1 MTRPMPT
8 FAAHTAT
15 LALGE
20 ACRYVELGEADA

>member
-15 LALGE
+15 LVLGE
-20 ACRYVELGEADA
+20 ACRYVELGEAEA

>member
-15 LALGE
+15 LAIAE
-20 ACRYVELGEADA
+20 ACRYVELGEAES